1 MVSNE
6 SGCGLSKRG
15 GADLWQVLLFLFLTA
30 VPDKLVDAEVRL
42 VSVAQ
47 THGTADT
54 ANLLHHNAVLKIP
67 ETSTSI
73 LFCE

>member
-1 MVSNE
+1 M
-6 SGCGLSKRG
+6 
-15 GADLWQVLLFLFLTA
+15 FLIA
-30 VPDKLVDAEVRL
+30 IPDKLVDAEVRL

-67 ETSTSI
+67 KTSTSI